1 MIPWGVISEGF
12 SLCSINALSWMPPG
26 VGHVV
31 RRLPSQG
38 SSKKNIV
45 CSAPQPLPCFWN
57 TIGNLLGLI
66 EADS

>member
-12 SLCSINALSWMPPG
+12 SLCSINALSWMPLG

-38 SSKKNIV
+38 SSKKNSV
-45 CSAPQPLPCFWN
+45 LCPSTASLLLEYDWES
-57 TIGNLLGLI
+57 IGF
-66 EADS
+66 DRS